1 MLWVV
6 GYKSTEQRLQEEI
19 DELRNELSDIR
30 NEGFVLVD
38 EETQQTK

>member
-19 DELRNELSDIR
+19 DELRNELSEIR
-30 NEGFVLVD
+30 DGGFVLVD